1 MLTYNFVNSS
11 YDISS
16 KPSASWLVDI
26 VGPCMQEAQ
35 QASGDVINAAE
46 ISTRMLG
53 DQVTL
58 QMTSMD

>member
-1 MLTYNFVNSS
+1 
-11 YDISS
+11 
-16 KPSASWLVDI
+16 
-26 VGPCMQEAQ
+26 MQEAQ